1 MLSSFRSPCLDG
13 STEPLRFRSRKAS
26 RPHVTASPV
35 LVEFGKLASAGQR
48 RKRQATVAA
57 AGLTP
62 SCTSVDDDQGALMH
76 AAAALYAS
84 CMRPGNNSGDCLVQ
98 PQALYRALCAE
109 GARTL
114 LILRDAQ
121 EIVHE
126 WESSGR
132 DRTLSSPEL
141 SPVGPNGSASTEINN
156 NPPELGS
163 KAQTPVPAS
172 KPWQRIVP
180 LDRTASADS
189 ERRTQPGSEED
200 EVAQD
205 SDDGGRG
212 ADKDG
217 ERDDRVWIAWSSR
230 RVPSAEGSAEEDG
243 VELTL
248 CGGDETST
256 TSGRGSTCSATAR
269 DASRTDPFSDVFS
282 DLSDSDS
289 EMEEEEEETE
299 EEGLQRFLRAVA
311 SRRRERT
318 RALASWS
325 LAPRHVGPEHRLLG
339 CATFIKNYRI
349 PGTRACFLSLL
360 AVRKGFRQHGI
371 GSYLLKQIKSPTVVG
386 PYDALLVRAPTISR
400 RFFIKHGFTDD
411 IVLSSRFRE
420 ADEAEYEGSLLCY
433 LPPFDGHYPS
443 LPGTAE
449 WNRPEALAAM
459 EEEVERW
466 KQKSLESYQCQVTCL
481 VRLRHEVL
489 RLHALLQEQEHSM
502 QALRKENCRLQSRL
516 SRAEKKSARSL
527 IETLEKE
534 AADFERLCNLGQ
546 QLQQPG
552 AASALH
558 ESRAKLRTAYR

>member
-1 MLSSFRSPCLDG
+1 TPP
-13 STEPLRFRSRKAS
+13 STPA
-26 RPHVTASPV
+26 
-35 LVEFGKLASAGQR
+35 
-48 RKRQATVAA
+48 
-57 AGLTP
+57 
-62 SCTSVDDDQGALMH
+62 DDDQGALMH
-76 AAAALYAS
+76 ATAALYAS
-84 CMRPGNNSGDCLVQ
+84 CLRSGNNGGDCLVQ

-126 WESSGR
+126 WETSGR

-141 SPVGPNGSASTEINN
+141 SPVGQNGSTATEINN
-156 NPPELGS
+156 NPTESGS
-163 KAQTPVPAS
+163 KAQTPVSAT

-180 LDRTASADS
+180 LDRTASESDH
-189 ERRTQPGSEED
+189 RTQSGTEEEEVVPESEG
-200 EVAQD
+200 
-205 SDDGGRG
+205 GGRG
-212 ADKDG
+212 ADNDG
-217 ERDDRVWIAWSSR
+217 ERDDRV
-230 RVPSAEGSAEEDG
+230 RVPSAEGSTEEDG

-311 SRRRERT
+311 SRRRERA

-325 LAPRHVGPEHRLLG
+325 LAPRHVGPEHRLIG

-371 GSYLLKQIKSPTVVG
+371 GSYLLKQMKSPSVVG
-386 PYDALLVRAPTISR
+386 PYDALLVRAPTVSR

-433 LPPFDGHYPS
+433 LPP
-443 LPGTAE
+443 L
-449 WNRPEALAAM
+449 
-459 EEEVERW
+459 RW
-466 KQKSLESYQCQVTCL
+466 
-481 VRLRHEVL
+481 
-489 RLHALLQEQEHSM
+489 
-502 QALRKENCRLQSRL
+502 
-516 SRAEKKSARSL
+516 
-527 IETLEKE
+527 
-534 AADFERLCNLGQ
+534 
-546 QLQQPG
+546 
-552 AASALH
+552 
-558 ESRAKLRTAYR
+558 

>member
-1 MLSSFRSPCLDG
+1 
-13 STEPLRFRSRKAS
+13 
-26 RPHVTASPV
+26 
-35 LVEFGKLASAGQR
+35 
-48 RKRQATVAA
+48 
-57 AGLTP
+57 
-62 SCTSVDDDQGALMH
+62 MH
-76 AAAALYAS
+76 ATAALYAS
-84 CMRPGNNSGDCLVQ
+84 CMRTGNNGGDCLVQ

-126 WESSGR
+126 WETTGR

-141 SPVGPNGSASTEINN
+141 SPVAQNGSTATEINN
-156 NPPELGS
+156 NPLESGS
-163 KAQTPVPAS
+163 KAQTPVSAS

-180 LDRTASADS
+180 LDRTASESD
-189 ERRTQPGSEED
+189 RRTQPGTEED
-200 EVAQD
+200 EVVPESEA
-205 SDDGGRG
+205 GGRG
-212 ADKDG
+212 ADNDG

-230 RVPSAEGSAEEDG
+230 RVPSAEGSTEEDG

-311 SRRRERT
+311 SRRRERA

-325 LAPRHVGPEHRLLG
+325 LAPKHVGPEHRLLG

-371 GSYLLKQIKSPTVVG
+371 GSYLLKQVKSPSVVG

-443 LPGTAE
+443 LPGSPE

-489 RLHALLQEQEHSM
+489 RLHALLQEQEHAM

-546 QLQQPG
+546 QLQQPT
-552 AASALH
+552 AANALL
-558 ESRAKLRTAYR
+558 ESRAKLRAAFR